1 MGKKLVCRTGVI
13 TADVDFN
20 GFRASFTISLA
31 SYGSRQILLYSGLL
45 GSRQSIKN
53 MSTVFFNQSTH
64 AYCQHNDNESPPGSF
79 FAVFNF
85 VEASQL
91 IRIVKICAHQTFL
104 AM

>member
-1 MGKKLVCRTGVI
+1 MVQQWLNLFPWKPLCLIIWTAAVGKKLVCRTGVS

-53 MSTVFFNQSTH
+53 MSTVFFIKVH
-64 AYCQHNDNESPPGSF
+64 VYCQHNDNESPPG
-79 FAVFNF
+79 
-85 VEASQL
+85 
-91 IRIVKICAHQTFL
+91 
-104 AM
+104 